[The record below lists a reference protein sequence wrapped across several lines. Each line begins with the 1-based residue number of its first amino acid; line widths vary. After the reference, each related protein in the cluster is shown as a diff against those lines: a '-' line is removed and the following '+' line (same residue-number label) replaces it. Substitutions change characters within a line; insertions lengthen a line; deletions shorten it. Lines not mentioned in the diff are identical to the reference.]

1 MTIEE
6 ESRSK
11 TINRMN
17 RATIIFLTIA
27 LSACHA
33 DLQKTTSEEFR
44 QEIHGEAQ
52 GTTWSIVYYDLQ
64 ERNLKPAVDS
74 LLARLDES
82 LSTYLPGSII
92 DEWNKS
98 DSGAYIDQVFLE
110 LLLLSYDAYLVS
122 VGSFDPTVKPLVSY
136 WGFGPERFQHP
147 EIVDQK
153 AIDSMLTL
161 VNFDTLK
168 IRQDDGLYQL
178 SEQDE
183 IRSLTGEVFLVK
195 SIPGMQLDFNAV
207 GQGWSVDLV
216 VEHLRS
222 LDLKVLFVEIGGEIV
237 AGDPK
242 PNGDLWKFGIDKP
255 VDLNTEREIQAKI
268 NLRNKGLATSGSYR
282 KYYEK
287 EGIRY
292 SHTID
297 PTTGYPVTHS
307 LLSATVIANDA
318 ATADAMATAFLV
330 MGADSTVK
338 FLNER
343 DYLSNYVYLISSEAD
358 SYQTYTSHQIESL
371 MEERVEN

>member
-1 MTIEE
+1 
-6 ESRSK
+6 
-11 TINRMN
+11 
-17 RATIIFLTIA
+17 
-27 LSACHA
+27 
-33 DLQKTTSEEFR
+33 
-44 QEIHGEAQ
+44 
-52 GTTWSIVYYDLQ
+52 
-64 ERNLKPAVDS
+64 
-74 LLARLDES
+74 
-82 LSTYLPGSII
+82 
-92 DEWNKS
+92 
-98 DSGAYIDQVFLE
+98 
-110 LLLLSYDAYLVS
+110 
-122 VGSFDPTVKPLVSY
+122 
-136 WGFGPERFQHP
+136 
-147 EIVDQK
+147 
-153 AIDSMLTL
+153 MLTL